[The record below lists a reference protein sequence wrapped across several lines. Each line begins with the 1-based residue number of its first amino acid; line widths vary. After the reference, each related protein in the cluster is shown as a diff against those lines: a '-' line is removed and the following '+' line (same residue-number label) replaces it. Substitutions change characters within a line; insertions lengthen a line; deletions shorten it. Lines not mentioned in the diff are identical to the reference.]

1 MKKPSKRV
9 IVGIAAAAG
18 VTLLGCCVIF
28 GLLSPVTDRD
38 SATMTEISPTVVLA
52 TEIPKTTSI
61 SVPTAAV
68 VPTDT
73 PILPT
78 PIETPVATDTPVPP
92 TLVPTAAPANTDTPE
107 PTPLPTATPEPTP
120 PPSPAGAQVIILT
133 VDKGSEFVDIQNVGG
148 QAQDLAG
155 WHLLSEKG
163 NQDCPLGGV
172 IQPGDVLRIWAKA
185 SDAGQG
191 GFNCG
196 FGSNIWNN
204 SESDPA
210 VLYDATGREVDRK

>member
-1 MKKPSKRV
+1 
-9 IVGIAAAAG
+9 
-18 VTLLGCCVIF
+18 
-28 GLLSPVTDRD
+28 
-38 SATMTEISPTVVLA
+38 
-52 TEIPKTTSI
+52 
-61 SVPTAAV
+61 
-68 VPTDT
+68 
-73 PILPT
+73 
-78 PIETPVATDTPVPP
+78 
-92 TLVPTAAPANTDTPE
+92 
-107 PTPLPTATPEPTP
+107 
-120 PPSPAGAQVIILT
+120 
-133 VDKGSEFVDIQNVGG
+133 VDIQNVGG

-163 NQDCPLGGV
+163 SQDCPLGGV
-172 IQPGDVLRIWAKA
+172 IQPGEVLRIWAKA